1 MSTHVRSIAKSAL
14 VVASGTF
21 MSRLLGFARDM
32 VTAYALG
39 AGWAADAFFVAF
51 RIPNLLRN
59 LFGEGSMTMAFV
71 PVFTRTRKESG
82 EDAAQAMARAALAW
96 LVVILGALTL
106 LAEVGAGA
114 ITRLMAP
121 GFADNPAA
129 AALTT
134 ELLRITF
141 PFALSICA
149 VALCMGIL
157 NASGRFLAPA
167 LAPCVLNLCLIAAG
181 LGAVFLALSV
191 PHALAWAVLVAGV
204 LQWLLQ
210 QPFLRRIGFSWRGPW
225 RWRDPGV
232 VRTARL
238 MVPTLFGAAVY
249 QLNIVLGTVMASF
262 LAEGSISFL
271 YYADR
276 VVQFP
281 LGVFGVAVS
290 TAALPSLAALA
301 VSGQGEEFK
310 RTLNAGLKLSL
321 FICLPATAGLL
332 ALSEPVTRLLFG
344 RGAFDPAAVEA
355 TSRAMF
361 AYALGLPA
369 FAQVRPL
376 VAAYYAQEDTR
387 TPVKVAACCLLV
399 FAGLGLALMGP
410 LGHVGLALAASA
422 SSWANALMLSGLLA
436 RRIGPWRDYLGGS
449 LSAALLSLGL
459 GLGAWATAPLG
470 PWAVALIPLWAA
482 LYILA
487 ARLARVPEAMLL
499 TDALRRRVARKGD

>member
-1 MSTHVRSIAKSAL
+1 MNTHARSIAKSAL

-71 PVFTRTRKESG
+71 PVYTRTRQEQG
-82 EDAAQAMARAALAW
+82 EPAAQATARAALAW
-96 LVVILGALTL
+96 LVVILGALTV
-106 LAEVGAGA
+106 LAELAAGP
-114 ITRLMAP
+114 ITSLMAP
-121 GFADNPAA
+121 GFADNPEA

-134 ELLRITF
+134 TLLRITF
-141 PFALSICA
+141 PFALSICC

-157 NASGRFLAPA
+157 NASGKFLAPA
-167 LAPCVLNLCLIAAG
+167 LAPCVLNITLISAG
-181 LGAVFLALSV
+181 LGAVFLHLSV

-210 QPFLRRIGFSWRGPW
+210 QPFLRGIGFSWRGTW
-225 RWRDPGV
+225 TWRDPGV
-232 VRTARL
+232 IRTAVL
-238 MVPTLFGAAVY
+238 MIPTLFGSAVY
-249 QLNIVLGTVMASF
+249 QLNIVLGTAMASF
-262 LAEGSISFL
+262 LAEGSISYL

-281 LGVFGVAVS
+281 LGVFGIAVS

-310 RTLNAGLKLSL
+310 STLNAGLKLSL

-344 RGAFDPAAVEA
+344 RGAFDPAAVAA
-355 TSRAMF
+355 TSQAMM

-369 FAQVRPL
+369 FAQVKPL
-376 VAAYYAQEDTR
+376 VAAYYAHEDTR
-387 TPVKVAACCLLV
+387 TPVKVAAFCLLV
-399 FAGLGLALMGP
+399 YVGLGLALMGP
-410 LGHVGLALAASA
+410 LKHVGLALAASA
-422 SSWANALMLSGLLA
+422 SSWANSLLLSGLLA
-436 RRIGPWRDYLGGS
+436 RRIGPWRDYLRGS
-449 LSAALLSLGL
+449 LGAALLSLGL
-459 GLGAWATAPLG
+459 GLGAWATVPMG
-470 PWAVALIPLWAA
+470 KWAVAFIPAWAA

-487 ARLARVPEAMLL
+487 ARLARVPEAILL
-499 TDALRRRVARKGD
+499 TDALRRRMGRKGV

>member
-1 MSTHVRSIAKSAL
+1 MSTHASTIAKRAL

-71 PVFTRTRKESG
+71 PVYTRTRQEQG
-82 EDAAQAMARAALAW
+82 EEAAFASARSALAW
-96 LVVILGALTL
+96 LVVVLGALTA
-106 LAEVGAGA
+106 LAELAAGP
-114 ITRLMAP
+114 ITSLMAP

-129 AALTT
+129 AELTT
-134 ELLRITF
+134 QLLRITF

-157 NASGRFLAPA
+157 NSSGKFLAPA
-167 LAPCVLNLCLIAAG
+167 LAPCVLNLTLIGAG

-210 QPFLRRIGFSWRGPW
+210 QPFLRGIGFSWRGPW
-225 RWRDPGV
+225 RWSDPGV
-232 VRTARL
+232 ARTARL

-249 QLNIVLGTVMASF
+249 QLNIVLGTVMASY
-262 LAEGSISFL
+262 LTVGSISYL

-290 TAALPSLAALA
+290 TAALPSLSALA
-301 VSGQGEEFK
+301 AAGDREEFK

-332 ALSEPVTRLLFG
+332 ALAEPVTRLLFG
-344 RGAFDPAAVEA
+344 RGAFGPEAVGA
-355 TSRAMF
+355 TSLAMM

-376 VAAYYAQEDTR
+376 VSAYFAQEDTR
-387 TPVKVAACCLLV
+387 TPVLVATFCLLV
-399 FAGLGLALMGP
+399 YVGLGFALMGP
-410 LGHVGLALAASA
+410 LAHVGLALAASA
-422 SSWANALMLSGLLA
+422 SSWANSLLLSGLLA
-436 RRIGPWRDYLGGS
+436 RRIGPWRDYLAGS
-449 LSAALLSLGL
+449 LKAALLSLGL
-459 GLGAWATAPLG
+459 GLAAWLTVPLG
-470 PWAVALIPLWAA
+470 AWAVALIPAWAA

-487 ARLARVPEAMLL
+487 ARLVRAPEALLL
-499 TDALRRRVARKGD
+499 TDALRRRLRRQGV

>member
-1 MSTHVRSIAKSAL
+1 MSTHARSIAKSAL

-71 PVFTRTRKESG
+71 PVYTRTRQESG
-82 EDAAQAMARAALAW
+82 EPAAHATARSALAW
-96 LVVILGALTL
+96 LVVVLGALTL
-106 LAEVGAGA
+106 LAELLAGP
-114 ITRLMAP
+114 ITALMAP

-129 AALTT
+129 QDLTT
-134 ELLRITF
+134 GLLRITF
-141 PFALSICA
+141 PFALSICC

-157 NASGRFLAPA
+157 NASGKFLAPA
-167 LAPCVLNLCLIAAG
+167 LAPCVLNVCLIATG
-181 LGAVFLALSV
+181 LGAVFLHLSV

-210 QPFLRRIGFSWRGPW
+210 QPFLRGIGFSWRGPW
-225 RWRDPGV
+225 AWRDPGV
-232 VRTARL
+232 VRAARL

-262 LAEGSISFL
+262 LAEGSISYL

-301 VSGQGEEFK
+301 VQGEGEEFK

-344 RGAFDPAAVEA
+344 RGAFDPAAVAA
-355 TSRAMF
+355 TSQAMM
-361 AYALGLPA
+361 A
-369 FAQVRPL
+369 
-376 VAAYYAQEDTR
+376 
-387 TPVKVAACCLLV
+387 
-399 FAGLGLALMGP
+399 
-410 LGHVGLALAASA
+410 
-422 SSWANALMLSGLLA
+422 
-436 RRIGPWRDYLGGS
+436 
-449 LSAALLSLGL
+449 
-459 GLGAWATAPLG
+459 
-470 PWAVALIPLWAA
+470 
-482 LYILA
+482 
-487 ARLARVPEAMLL
+487 
-499 TDALRRRVARKGD
+499 

>member
-1 MSTHVRSIAKSAL
+1 MNTHARSIAKSAL

-71 PVFTRTRKESG
+71 PVYTRTRQEQG
-82 EDAAQAMARAALAW
+82 EPAAQATARAALAW
-96 LVVILGALTL
+96 LVVILGALTV
-106 LAEVGAGA
+106 LAELAAGP
-114 ITRLMAP
+114 ITSLMAP
-121 GFADNPAA
+121 GFADNPEA

-134 ELLRITF
+134 TLLRITF
-141 PFALSICA
+141 PFALSICC

-157 NASGRFLAPA
+157 NASGKFLAPA
-167 LAPCVLNLCLIAAG
+167 LAPCVLNITLISAG
-181 LGAVFLALSV
+181 LGAVFLHFSV
-191 PHALAWAVLVAGV
+191 PHALAWAVLVAGI

-210 QPFLRRIGFSWRGPW
+210 QPFLRGIGFSWRGAW
-225 RWRDPGV
+225 TWRDPGV
-232 VRTARL
+232 IRTAVL
-238 MVPTLFGAAVY
+238 MIPTLFGSAVY
-249 QLNIVLGTVMASF
+249 QLNIVLGTAMASF
-262 LAEGSISFL
+262 LAEGSISYL

-281 LGVFGVAVS
+281 LGVFGIAVS

-310 RTLNAGLKLSL
+310 STLNAGLKLSL

-344 RGAFDPAAVEA
+344 RGAFDPAAVAA
-355 TSRAMF
+355 TSQAMM

-369 FAQVRPL
+369 FAQVKPL
-376 VAAYYAQEDTR
+376 VAAYYAHEDTR
-387 TPVKVAACCLLV
+387 TPVKVAAFCLLV
-399 FAGLGLALMGP
+399 YVGLGLALMGP
-410 LGHVGLALAASA
+410 LKHVGLALAASA
-422 SSWANALMLSGLLA
+422 SSWANSLLLSGLLA
-436 RRIGPWRDYLGGS
+436 RRIGPWRDYLRGS
-449 LSAALLSLGL
+449 LAAALLSLGL
-459 GLGAWATAPLG
+459 GLGAWATVPLG
-470 PWAVALIPLWAA
+470 KWAVAFIPAWAA

-487 ARLARVPEAMLL
+487 ARLARVPEAILL
-499 TDALRRRVARKGD
+499 TDALRRRVGRKGV